1 MASTRNRSDVQSWP
15 MGQAISEPRLEA
27 NLWLGL
33 ALDCLDLVR
42 VSPVPESFLCTR
54 LEVKIIGE
62 FATVNT

>member
-1 MASTRNRSDVQSWP
+1 